1 MSLSQYP
8 RLHRAVLAA
17 LADAGW
23 ASNVGAHVM
32 PPGWSEPGVALSL
45 RADGR
50 TRNVLLPAAVES
62 RPDAEAV
69 VRAAVAEIR
78 AELVPGG

>member
-8 RLHRAVLAA
+8 RLHRALLAA

-23 ASNVGAHVM
+23 ATHQGLHVLLR
-32 PPGWSEPGVALSL
+32 GWPEPGVVLSL
-45 RADGR
+45 RVNGR
-50 TRNVLLPAAVES
+50 TRNVLVPAAVEAA
-62 RPDAEAV
+62 PDVEAV
-69 VRAAVAEIR
+69 VRATVAEIR